1 MGCSTSRSRRRGGF
15 TLLEAVIASTVLAL
29 TVLAIGAA
37 ISASQMNALEGRKA
51 VLGSMVCSDYMSELL
66 TLSYTEIEARSGET
80 LGVGAMTTLDGVAY
94 PDSYWAL
101 GRSMTAEEELMEIV
115 ELGVTVRGLRIEVLA
130 FDDNRVVASVESFLP
145 EPAE

>member
-1 MGCSTSRSRRRGGF
+1 MGCFTSRGLCRRGF

-37 ISASQMNALEGRKA
+37 VSASQMNALEGRKA
-51 VLGSMVCSDYMSELL
+51 VLGSMVCGDYMSELL
-66 TLSYTEIEARSGET
+66 TLSYAEIEARSGET
-80 LGVGAMTTLDGVAY
+80 LGVGAMTTLDGVSY

-101 GRSMTAEEELMEIV
+101 GRSMTAEEELMTIA

-130 FDDNRVVASVESFLP
+130 FDENRVVASVESFLP